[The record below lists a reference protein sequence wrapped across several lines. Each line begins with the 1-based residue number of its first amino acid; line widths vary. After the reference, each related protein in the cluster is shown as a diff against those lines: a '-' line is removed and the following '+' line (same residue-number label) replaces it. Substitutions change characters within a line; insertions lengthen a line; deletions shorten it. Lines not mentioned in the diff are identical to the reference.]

1 MASNAPCVA
10 LVVKSRPIPDRS
22 LLIIDKK
29 DVLGLFTTSPLPRV
43 GALITIEWTRSPSKE
58 ATVVVS
64 KWESYDKY
72 DPFWKLNA
80 KNSGGVTKFTGCF
93 YTTGCVCHRGVP
105 LENPAIFNDFIGI
118 VRDERRVL
126 QRNYIGKITAT
137 VIFVEDASGSYWNLD
152 SVDEGCLLINAGNS
166 KKYRGILH
174 AVGRGQTQTSHF
186 ITSRSFP
193 SDILLRTRRDENI
206 HDVETLYGRE
216 VAFEVGVDKCSG
228 VSYVIGRPVRAESSL
243 QTIFTEKFVS
253 TTADLDDDV
262 QSLSVNYRSTAA
274 ENHSTKLPRKYFSIR
289 TSVEFRGARN
299 DGSLLVWSSE
309 LEIIV
314 DTFNLFNDR
323 DHGVYLIDAVRYFE
337 KEKFPR
343 WKVFRIHDLVGKFE
357 ILSTACQNLLASHCR
372 PIAKSDEVKGSDDL
386 LELIA
391 YSEYIGSTHYEQLN
405 DERDLHT
412 NNSYLRGPGG
422 ERMAKGDPIN
432 THLLIVGRQQ
442 PAALVSNSVQIRRI
456 HPQVPMRY
464 VVNDFGSEVSNVEE
478 FSFVSFDFS
487 I

>member
-1 MASNAPCVA
+1 MSSTASIRKCLSVVTSHPQVLRLAQAVMASNAPCIA
-10 LVVKSRPIPDRS
+10 FVVKSRPIPDRS

-29 DVLGLFTTSPLPRV
+29 DVLGLFTTSSLPRV

-105 LENPAIFNDFIGI
+105 LENPAIFNDYIGI

-126 QRNYIGKITAT
+126 QRNYIGKVTAT

-243 QTIFTEKFVS
+243 QTIFTEKFIS

-405 DERDLHT
+405 DER
-412 NNSYLRGPGG
+412 SRRQIAG
-422 ERMAKGDPIN
+422 KGKK
-432 THLLIVGRQQ
+432 LMM
-442 PAALVSNSVQIRRI
+442 S
-456 HPQVPMRY
+456 
-464 VVNDFGSEVSNVEE
+464 
-478 FSFVSFDFS
+478 
-487 I
+487 